1 MDFKMKKTK
10 LGVIG
15 CGMISGA
22 YLKAASRFRNI
33 EIVAGSDIV
42 PGRAAAK
49 RDEFKEFGYSEETFR
64 AYDANPDGTNAELL
78 SDPEIEVV
86 LNLTPPKQHSRVDL
100 EILNAGKHAYSEK
113 PFGVDADDAA
123 KVVALAQK
131 KGLRVGCAPDTF
143 LGGRLQNIRE
153 LLDSGKLGR
162 ITGGGAWFVGHGHEF
177 HHPAPAFFYQ
187 PGAGPLYDMGPYY
200 MTALLSLLGPVKRVC
215 AMATKAGETRTV
227 PSGPSKGQVLP
238 VDVDTHINAILE
250 FVCGAQVTLT
260 CSFDVWDSELPR
272 MELYGTKGTVLINE
286 KDPISGPNL
295 FGGETLMRTPEQYRW
310 ADPERRPENVNTPW
324 PVVPHSHPFNSVSHA
339 ENPRGIGLIDMVQA
353 LHEGRTPRASG
364 DMALHSLEVMECIL
378 KSAHEHVFCEPT
390 TSFAQPAP
398 LPSDTAER

>member
-1 MDFKMKKTK
+1 MYAVLSPPAWGRELKYNDLRFETVREHCRPPRGGGNLNNIRALAEQPAAESPPTRGRELKCVMVHR
-10 LGVIG
+10 LRRLRVEVAPHA
-15 CGMISGA
+15 GA
-22 YLKAASRFRNI
+22 GI
-33 EIVAGSDIV
+33 EI
-42 PGRAAAK
+42 
-49 RDEFKEFGYSEETFR
+49 
-64 AYDANPDGTNAELL
+64 
-78 SDPEIEVV
+78 
-86 LNLTPPKQHSRVDL
+86 
-100 EILNAGKHAYSEK
+100 
-113 PFGVDADDAA
+113 
-123 KVVALAQK
+123 
-131 KGLRVGCAPDTF
+131 DTV
-143 LGGRLQNIRE
+143 E
-153 LLDSGKLGR
+153 
-162 ITGGGAWFVGHGHEF
+162 
-177 HHPAPAFFYQ
+177 
-187 PGAGPLYDMGPYY
+187 YY
-200 MTALLSLLGPVKRVC
+200 VTALLSLLGPVKRVC

-324 PVVPHSHPFNSVSHA
+324 PVVPNSHPFNSVSHA